1 LIFSAL
7 MTPKGVVSKII
18 NEKSNIQFFAP
29 NFIFEEV
36 NKHFDK
42 ILLHSPLT
50 KFELIEA
57 LKILKEKIKTIETNT
72 IPKEYIHTASEI
84 VKDIDENDMFFVA
97 LSLFKKHKI

>member
-1 LIFSAL
+1 MA
-7 MTPKGVVSKII
+7 PKGVVSKII

-57 LKILKEKIKTIETNT
+57 LK
-72 IPKEYIHTASEI
+72 
-84 VKDIDENDMFFVA
+84 
-97 LSLFKKHKI
+97 FKRKN